1 MSSPDQ
7 GGPSPPAESNGSDG
21 SGGGTMVTVKSENV
35 PSATTTTVVKTE
47 PVTTSAPAPATTV
60 AAAPPLPQLPTQP
73 IKQEIVMSEM
83 PLGIQL
89 PTQPLPPVQLPTQPV
104 PITAAA
110 QAIAQAAGLPPGTQA
125 AIVEGENG
133 EQQIYIIQAAE
144 GEEVPVEGAEIV
156 VGGVGSTP
164 GGTNGEES
172 VIETVSALEQLS
184 RSGHVVTEGGE
195 LLQVYEEVVLPDGTS
210 AKLDESGE
218 VVSTDGVGSL
228 PSSAGVGSL
237 SLPTTPLP
245 PHSLPPSLSSGHTD
259 PVTGQDLHICR
270 ICNQFVTAD
279 MLATHNATAHGHV
292 QDLTCLDCGKLFKS
306 KRSLFGHRK
315 EKHSGMLEVHSC
327 PECGKSFGRKSNLK
341 AHRESL
347 HYGKKFPCV
356 YCERIFTNRSSM
368 NQHIKKTHQGTAATA
383 AAVAAAAGSGGSLV
397 GEASSP
403 ASTTENGEQTV
414 IWHPQTTVINM

>member
-21 SGGGTMVTVKSENV
+21 SGGGTMETVKSESV

-156 VGGVGSTP
+156 VGGVASTP
-164 GGTNGEES
+164 VGTNGEES

-195 LLQVYEEVVLPDGTS
+195 LLQVYEEVIEKDTN
-210 AKLDESGE
+210 
-218 VVSTDGVGSL
+218 
-228 PSSAGVGSL
+228 
-237 SLPTTPLP
+237 
-245 PHSLPPSLSSGHTD
+245 HC
-259 PVTGQDLHICR
+259 VT
-270 ICNQFVTAD
+270 
-279 MLATHNATAHGHV
+279 
-292 QDLTCLDCGKLFKS
+292 
-306 KRSLFGHRK
+306 
-315 EKHSGMLEVHSC
+315 
-327 PECGKSFGRKSNLK
+327 
-341 AHRESL
+341 
-347 HYGKKFPCV
+347 
-356 YCERIFTNRSSM
+356 
-368 NQHIKKTHQGTAATA
+368 
-383 AAVAAAAGSGGSLV
+383 
-397 GEASSP
+397 
-403 ASTTENGEQTV
+403 
-414 IWHPQTTVINM
+414 